1 MKILI
6 LGANGQ
12 LGQAMTARL
21 GGRHDR
27 RPHAD
32 RARHY
37 SGGRYAGALRSL
49 RPQVVI
55 NCARA
60 NVDGAQDEPVGALAV
75 NAWGRSTSCAP
86 LVRSTPR
93 SSTSTDFVFDG
104 ETTQPYRESDP
115 PRPQGT
121 GAVQAAG
128 EWFTAEL
135 PRAYASSGESV
146 RRRQRESSVDFL
158 LKAIRDGKE
167 ARRFRIGASRPVT
180 SMTSSRRRRPPRARC
195 PPGLYHC
202 VNSGL
207 TTWFEL
213 AQELARL
220 AGRPD
225 AVITPVQNNAGLKT
239 PRPLRR
245 AINAKPASVGIA
257 MPTWQDAL
265 DDASGVSR
273 RYGTPFDPEPG
284 SAHPLGTT
292 TYADGVNFSI
302 FSQPPPASSSCVRSC
317 VGDRT
322 GSTDSAGSV

>member
-1 MKILI
+1 MTILI

-21 GGRHDR
+21 GGRHEVVARTRTQLDITQA
-27 RPHAD
+27 AD
-32 RARHY
+32 I
-37 SGGRYAGALRSL
+37 AGALRSL

-55 NCARA
+55 NCAA
-60 NVDGAQDEPVGALAV
+60 YTNVDGAQDEPVGALAV
-75 NAWGRSTSCAP
+75 NAWGP
-86 LVRSTPR
+86 LNIVRAAREIDATVVHF
-93 SSTSTDFVFDG
+93 STDFVFDG

-121 GAVQAAG
+121 YAVSKLLG

-135 PRAYASSGESV
+135 PRAYVLRVESLFGGANAK
-146 RRRQRESSVDFL
+146 SSVDFL

-167 ARRFRIGASRPVT
+167 ARAFSDRVVSPSYVDDVVEAT
-180 SMTSSRRRRPPRARC
+180 SALLERDA

-225 AVITPVQNNAGLKT
+225 AVITPVPMNNAGLKT
-239 PRPLRR
+239 PRPRFAALS
-245 AINAKPASVGIA
+245 NAKLASVGIA

-265 DDASGVSR
+265 G
-273 RYGTPFDPEPG
+273 RYVG
-284 SAHPLGTT
+284 S
-292 TYADGVNFSI
+292 
-302 FSQPPPASSSCVRSC
+302 Q
-317 VGDRT
+317 
-322 GSTDSAGSV
+322 